1 MLVAGYVMFFV
12 FMIFLSLF
20 VIAFCEKAN
29 ASLSKNWIESS
40 FIGLAFDQVALELLA
55 AITIG
60 LIMVT

>member
-1 MLVAGYVMFFV
+1 M
-12 FMIFLSLF
+12 
-20 VIAFCEKAN
+20 IAFCEKAN

-40 FIGLAFDQVALELLA
+40 FIGIILDQVALELLA